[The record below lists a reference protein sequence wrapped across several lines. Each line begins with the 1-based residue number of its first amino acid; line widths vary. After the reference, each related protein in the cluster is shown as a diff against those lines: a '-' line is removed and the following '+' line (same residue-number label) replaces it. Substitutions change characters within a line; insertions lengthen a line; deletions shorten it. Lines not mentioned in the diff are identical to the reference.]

1 MKIKPR
7 LLLFLGVIS
16 AFSIPG
22 FSAAVAP
29 CNANFTACSISEN
42 ILYQLP
48 FIAIAG
54 DEVILEPSSSVVSD
68 VFRIFNDV
76 IDTGGGTGL
85 GQTVFLYS
93 VDNGPLPDPS
103 TYSLNFQ
110 AIHEA
115 VTGFTSFNG
124 NGTVYTLDTPEP
136 STFGLLGL
144 GVIAMLFLSRKRGRR
159 CPSRG

>member
-1 MKIKPR
+1 
-7 LLLFLGVIS
+7 
-16 AFSIPG
+16 
-22 FSAAVAP
+22 
-29 CNANFTACSISEN
+29 
-42 ILYQLP
+42 
-48 FIAIAG
+48 
-54 DEVILEPSSSVVSD
+54 VVSD